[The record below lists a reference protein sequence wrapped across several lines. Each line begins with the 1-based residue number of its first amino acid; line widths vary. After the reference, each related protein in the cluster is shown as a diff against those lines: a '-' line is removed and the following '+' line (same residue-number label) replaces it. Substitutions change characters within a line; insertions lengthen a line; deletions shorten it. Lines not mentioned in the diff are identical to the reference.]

1 MVSLEVPVPSHLP
14 CFEEAFSPDEIQE
27 LLSIIQTDFPVQSTS
42 GSSETNRSV
51 YSFEERKRRRMISN
65 RESARRSRWRKK
77 RQLEDLTNEAN
88 RLKVQNREL
97 KNRLS
102 LISYEYFMVQR
113 DSSRLFAESIE
124 LKQKLAGLGLYQI
137 YSAMQL

>member
-1 MVSLEVPVPSHLP
+1 MVSLEVPVPSHFP

-42 GSSETNRSV
+42 GSSETN
-51 YSFEERKRRRMISN
+51 RKRRRMISN

-137 YSAMQL
+137 LSAMQL